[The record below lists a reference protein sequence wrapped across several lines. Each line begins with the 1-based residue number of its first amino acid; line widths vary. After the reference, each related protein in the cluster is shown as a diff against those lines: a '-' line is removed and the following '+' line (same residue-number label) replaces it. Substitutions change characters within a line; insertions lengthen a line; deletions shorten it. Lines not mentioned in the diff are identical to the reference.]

1 MVIINA
7 KNLNV
12 LAATIKSRRKSLA
25 MTQEQLSEKSEVS
38 QSMLAQIES
47 GKRLPGLM
55 MMVNVL
61 SALDMVLKVEL
72 KK

>member
-1 MVIINA
+1 MVIINT
-7 KNLNV
+7 KSLNV
-12 LAATIKSRRKSLA
+12 LASTIKSRRKSLA

-55 MMVNVL
+55 IMVNVL

-72 KK
+72 GK

>member
-12 LAATIKSRRKSLA
+12 LASTIKTRRKSLA

-47 GKRLPGLM
+47 GKRLPGLI

-61 SALDMVLKVEL
+61 SALDMVLKVEIG
-72 KK
+72 K